1 MTNFGEKQGINGFHK
16 NPQNINRKGRPRKGI
31 SAVNAELQKKG
42 YEPAKRSE
50 IEDLYMS
57 LVNLPEAE
65 LVKKHND
72 KKQPMLVRIV
82 IRNMLDKKKSF
93 DIVEKILDRGIG
105 KPTQTQN
112 IEGNTTTTIITDN
125 SALHTLNNLL
135 KSNEGENTQ

>member
-1 MTNFGEKQGINGFHK
+1 
-16 NPQNINRKGRPRKGI
+16 
-31 SAVNAELQKKG
+31 
-42 YEPAKRSE
+42 
-50 IEDLYMS
+50 MS

-93 DIVEKILDRGIG
+93 NIVEKILDRGIG

-112 IEGNTTTTIITDN
+112 IE
-125 SALHTLNNLL
+125 
-135 KSNEGENTQ
+135 